1 MVAEIWSFKVTISCR
16 ITMITA
22 TNLCLCI
29 TNTKRVLGSLHYST
43 SSYSPAFFVLVPT
56 QGIYIG
62 NIGIFSFLQGSTL
75 GMSTLSD
82 YIYRHIDTTGDLQ
95 VTGKVST

>member
-1 MVAEIWSFKVTISCR
+1 
-16 ITMITA
+16 MITA
-22 TNLCLCI
+22 DVG
-29 TNTKRVLGSLHYST
+29 RVFRGILARYST

-82 YIYRHIDTTGDLQ
+82 YIYRHIDTTGDH
-95 VTGKVST
+95 

>member
-62 NIGIFSFLQGSTL
+62 DIGIFSFLQGSTL

-82 YIYRHIDTTGDLQ
+82 YIYRHIDTTGDH
-95 VTGKVST
+95 

>member
-1 MVAEIWSFKVTISCR
+1 
-16 ITMITA
+16 MITA
-22 TNLCLCI
+22 DVG
-29 TNTKRVLGSLHYST
+29 RVFSGILAHYRT

-82 YIYRHIDTTGDLQ
+82 YIYRHIDTTGDH
-95 VTGKVST
+95 

>member
-1 MVAEIWSFKVTISCR
+1 MFCR

-22 TNLCLCI
+22 DVG
-29 TNTKRVLGSLHYST
+29 RVFSGILAHYST

-82 YIYRHIDTTGDLQ
+82 YIYRHIDTTGDH
-95 VTGKVST
+95 